1 MRLSLMM
8 RCPCS
13 VEFKNPLNGGGGV
26 LTIMSHPDRIVN
38 NPGTWLRK
46 NWIAKQILPSIFEAL
61 RFEALQIK
69 CP

>member
-1 MRLSLMM
+1 MCVSLMM
-8 RCPCS
+8 RCLCN
-13 VEFKNPLNGGGGV
+13 VEFKSPLNADGGV
-26 LTIMSHPDRIVN
+26 LTIMSHLDRMVN

-46 NWIAKQILPSIFEAL
+46 NWIAKQILPSIFEAR